1 MAAAATVPD
10 RRDPAHYPPILYL
23 PCTRQTP
30 HPEELEVRYQR
41 TEDGRQALLVYS
53 ALDRLQTCCG
63 VDQPWFTFPTAELPR
78 LHQNAPFDLVLMDLY
93 VPEESRAGLRA

>member
-1 MAAAATVPD
+1 MCAAATVPD

-23 PCTRQTP
+23 PCTRHTTD
-30 HPEELEVRYQR
+30 PEELEVRYQR
-41 TEDGRQALLVYS
+41 TAAGLQALLVYS

-63 VDQPWFTFPTAELPR
+63 ADQPWFTYPTAELQR
-78 LHQNAPFDLVLMDLY
+78 LHDHAPFDVVLMDLL